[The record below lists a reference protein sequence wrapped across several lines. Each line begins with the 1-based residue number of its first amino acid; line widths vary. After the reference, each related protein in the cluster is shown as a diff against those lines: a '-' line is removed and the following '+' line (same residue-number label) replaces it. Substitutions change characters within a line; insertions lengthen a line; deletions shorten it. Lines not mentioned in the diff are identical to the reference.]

1 MTEKEEVEEEKTEDI
16 QETSEEKVEETTEQ
30 ESEDDYKPKKR
41 VIRRKKSK
49 KDKEHPLSSA
59 IRLAVESGKV
69 DFGSRK
75 GLKNSVSGKVKLFV
89 LASNIPSGVKE
100 DVLKYSKT
108 SEIPIIEFD
117 GNNMELGSICGKPF
131 SVSLL
136 SVYDVGASNLLDL
149 VKKK

>member
-1 MTEKEEVEEEKTEDI
+1 MTEEEKEETKDTEEA
-16 QETSEEKVEETTEQ
+16 SEEKVEESTEQ
-30 ESEDDYKPKKR
+30 ENEDDYKPKKR

-75 GLKNSVSGKVKLFV
+75 GLKNSVLGKVKLFV
-89 LASNIPSGVKE
+89 LASNIPSDVK
-100 DVLKYSKT
+100 DDILKYSKS
-108 SEIPIIEFD
+108 SETPIIEFD

-136 SVYDVGASNLLDL
+136 SVYDVGASNLLEL